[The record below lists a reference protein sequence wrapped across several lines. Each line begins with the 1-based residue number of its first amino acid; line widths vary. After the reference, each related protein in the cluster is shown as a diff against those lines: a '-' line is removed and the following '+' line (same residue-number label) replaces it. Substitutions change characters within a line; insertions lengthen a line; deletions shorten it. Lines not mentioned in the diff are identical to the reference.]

1 VSKAPQFTISEIP
14 EHGVVDRLIAAVQE
28 LSLAEDLDAIG
39 EVVRVTARALTG
51 ADGAT
56 FVLRDGGLCHYVDED
71 AVGPLWKGRRFPL
84 ESCVSG
90 WVMQRRQAAAIED
103 IYADERIPVDA
114 YRPTF
119 VKSLVMVPIRTVEP
133 IGAIGNYWAR
143 RHRASDDEIRA
154 LQALADATAVAIE
167 RVQLYREL
175 EQRVR
180 ERTSELEAAN
190 RRLAV
195 EMQERRQ
202 AEQTRQS
209 SEAEARRMRLERD
222 QLATV
227 LASSV
232 AHELSQPLSASN
244 TYIDA
249 ALRLLRRYGEAAPD
263 LIEAM
268 ESAAAQNRRAVDVVR
283 KFRETLRRGEPNHQA
298 VDFNAAIR
306 SAAAMTEEEVCET
319 GIAVGLDLDEDLDR
333 VRCDV
338 DQIDHVLMNLLRN
351 ALDAM
356 RDAGVT
362 RGALQVRTRPGRTGF
377 VQVSVTD
384 DGPGLSPEVRDKLF
398 TPFHTTKDT
407 GLGLGLS
414 VSRNIVEAHGGELW
428 AESNEQRGAAFHFT
442 LPVDREPEDQ

>member
-1 VSKAPQFTISEIP
+1 MTKAPQFKVSEIP
-14 EHGVVDRLIAAVQE
+14 EHGVVDRLIAAVQD
-28 LSLAEDLDAIG
+28 LSLADNLDAIA

-71 AVGPLWKGRRFPL
+71 AIGPLWKGRRFPL
-84 ESCVSG
+84 DSCISG
-90 WVMQRRQAAAIED
+90 WVMQHRQAASIED
-103 IYADERIPVDA
+103 IYADPRIPVDA

-119 VKSLVMVPIRTVEP
+119 VKSLVMVPIRTREP

-143 RHRASDDEIRA
+143 RHRPSDDEIRA
-154 LQALADATAVAIE
+154 LQALADATAVAME

-195 EMQERRQ
+195 EMQERQ
-202 AEQTRQS
+202 EAEQTRQS

-222 QLATV
+222 QLARV
-227 LASSV
+227 LASGI
-232 AHELSQPLSASN
+232 AHELTQPLSASN

-249 ALRLLRRYGEAAPD
+249 AVRLLRRDAEASAEIID
-263 LIEAM
+263 AM
-268 ESAAAQNRRAVDVVR
+268 ESAAAQNRRAVDIVR
-283 KFRETLRRGEPNHQA
+283 KFRELLRRGEP
-298 VDFNAAIR
+298 DFQVIDLNEAIR
-306 SAAAMTEEEVCET
+306 TASAMMEEEAREL
-319 GIAVGLDLDEDLDR
+319 GIAIGLDLDEALDR
-333 VRCDV
+333 VRGDAG
-338 DQIDHVLMNLLRN
+338 QIDHVLMNLLRN
-351 ALDAM
+351 ALEAM
-356 RDAGVT
+356 CEAAVM
-362 RGALQVRTRPGRTGF
+362 RGSLQVRTRPGRTGF
-377 VQVSVTD
+377 VQVSVID
-384 DGPGLSPEVRDKLF
+384 SGPGLSAEANKELF

-428 AESNEQRGAAFHFT
+428 AESNERSGAAFNFT
-442 LPVDREPEDQ
+442 LPVDRKPDDH